1 MINLSSSHR
10 SFCITMSKKMTDDNT
25 FFLLFLHYPNSSMRA
40 DSQQTIETRKCPW
53 NSEYYKT
60 FFGDGLVV
68 TNLIFEIQ
76 VCITCIQN
84 MEECRK

>member
-1 MINLSSSHR
+1 
-10 SFCITMSKKMTDDNT
+10 MSKKMTDDNT

-76 VCITCIQN
+76 VLLAFKIWKN
-84 MEECRK
+84 V